1 MKKLYTLCLILL
13 LSLSFSSTAL
23 AFPAPGPDDPA
34 PEVVPSDPDPGGG
47 DPGSG
52 GDDGGGDV
60 TPTEPNILSYTPV
73 VTALHS
79 VNAAFIENNEAVY
92 FLPALE
98 DFPVNLADTCSDLT
112 TDDGKQHKFAI
123 VYDGYFNT
131 EVVYNQAVT
140 EGGDSGVS
148 RLQTSKK
155 VFSAT
160 DNSRCLNLLGYDLL
174 LADEHCSIV
183 PCNGLINFQYTP
195 TIVGSNY
202 LTAKTCIMDLYKAV
216 GAYEWDIK
224 VTYGEDIS
232 DLAVNTSP
240 LMQQLEHIILSYK

>member
-1 MKKLYTLCLILL
+1 MDRRIDMKKFYMLCLTL
-13 LSLSFSSTAL
+13 LSVLSFSGTAL
-23 AFPAPGPDDPA
+23 AYQAPGASDPA
-34 PEVVPSDPDPGGG
+34 PEVTPSEPS
-47 DPGSG
+47 SG
-52 GDDGGGDV
+52 GEESSSGDGGGGGEEEV
-60 TPTEPNILSYTPV
+60 TPTAPQILSYTPV

-98 DFPVNLADTCSDLT
+98 DFPVNLADTCSDLI

-123 VYDGYFNT
+123 VYDGYFDT
-131 EVVYNQAVT
+131 EVVYNQAVA
-140 EGGDSGVS
+140 EGGDAGVS

-183 PCNGLINFQYTP
+183 QNDGFINFQYTP

-202 LTAKTCIMDLYKAV
+202 LTAKTCIMDLYN
-216 GAYEWDIK
+216 I
-224 VTYGEDIS
+224 TLIR
-232 DLAVNTSP
+232 
-240 LMQQLEHIILSYK
+240 M